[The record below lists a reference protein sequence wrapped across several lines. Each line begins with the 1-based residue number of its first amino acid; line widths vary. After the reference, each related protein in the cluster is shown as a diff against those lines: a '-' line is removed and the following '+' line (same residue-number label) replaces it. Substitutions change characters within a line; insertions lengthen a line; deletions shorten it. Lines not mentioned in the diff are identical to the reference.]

1 MANNREKAYL
11 SNKNDN
17 NFENKEEN
25 DNNVDEFDPI
35 NYDDNAFNNSASKSI
50 NIDLAESLNN
60 ENKNKNLAN
69 EIDNE
74 EYIDEEIAIDN
85 DDSYDRSKKV
95 IFLLNRMFLE

>member
-25 DNNVDEFDPI
+25 DNNDEFDPI

-60 ENKNKNLAN
+60 ENKNQNLAN
-69 EIDNE
+69 EVDNE

-95 IFLLNRMFLE
+95 IFLLK

>member
-1 MANNREKAYL
+1 LANNREKAYL

-25 DNNVDEFDPI
+25 DNNDEFDPI

-60 ENKNKNLAN
+60 ENKNQNLAN
-69 EIDNE
+69 EVDNE

-95 IFLLNRMFLE
+95 IFLLK